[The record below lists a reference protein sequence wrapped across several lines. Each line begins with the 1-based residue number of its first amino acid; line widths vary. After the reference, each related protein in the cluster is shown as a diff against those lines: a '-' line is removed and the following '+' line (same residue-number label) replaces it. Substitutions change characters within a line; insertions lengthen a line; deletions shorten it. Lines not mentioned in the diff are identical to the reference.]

1 LAEYDSRSVSRV
13 GGIVNLS
20 DFSLDTVTLAGS
32 LEGKLDA
39 AVQSGFTQITL
50 WAKDLVG
57 HPSGYEFAVDRVRAS
72 GLRVNAIQVMRDYEG
87 LSGPLHDY
95 KIDTVKAMLNVCA
108 AINAERL
115 LICSSTSSHATGD
128 IEHIARDLRKVAM
141 LATPLGIAVCFEALS
156 WGRHVSDFALSWD
169 IVKRADRKNLG
180 VCIDSFHVIA
190 NCSLNGGNFDALANI
205 PGDRIGFVQLSDF
218 MWNAVHSPEER
229 IETARHLRVFPGE
242 GVHSAALEKMIRT
255 IDRAGYR
262 GDWSFEVFN
271 DDYLQMA
278 PIAVAQRARASAK
291 WVAAKSARRSLPRTI
306 DSRVRANLRS
316 SPIPGEVA
324 IA

>member
-1 LAEYDSRSVSRV
+1 
-13 GGIVNLS
+13 VNLD
-20 DFSLDTVTLAGS
+20 DFSLDTITLAGS
-32 LEGKLDA
+32 LESELDA
-39 AVQSGFTQITL
+39 AVAAGFSQITL

-57 HPSGYEFAVDRVRAS
+57 HPQGYAVAVEHVRAS

-95 KIDTVKAMLNVCA
+95 KIDTVKAMLKVCEA
-108 AINAERL
+108 VDADRL
-115 LICSSTSSHATGD
+115 LICSSTSSHASGD
-128 IEHIARDLRKVAM
+128 VEHIARDLRKVAT
-141 LATPLGIAVCFEALS
+141 LATPLGINVCFEALS

-169 IVKRADRKNLG
+169 IVNRADRENLG

-190 NCSLNGGNFDALANI
+190 NCGLNGGNFDALAEI

-218 MWNAVHSPEER
+218 MWNAVRTPEER

-242 GVHSAALEKMIRT
+242 GVHSAALAKMIRM

-271 DDYLQMA
+271 DDYLQM
-278 PIAVAQRARASAK
+278 PPHVVAERARDSAN
-291 WVAAKSARRSLPRTI
+291 WVAAQSARRSLPRSSKRI
-306 DSRVRANLRS
+306 DERAWNLQAL
-316 SPIPGEVA
+316 GTT
-324 IA
+324 